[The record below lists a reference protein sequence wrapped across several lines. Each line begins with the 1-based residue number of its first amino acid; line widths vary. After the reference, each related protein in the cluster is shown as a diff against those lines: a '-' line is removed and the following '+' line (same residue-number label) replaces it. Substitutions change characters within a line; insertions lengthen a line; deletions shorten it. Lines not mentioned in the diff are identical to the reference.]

1 MNRASTS
8 EMKATTMP
16 WMRVGRLRFR
26 TLAATLVIA
35 LLVQGCATGGMS
47 SPGQT
52 ADGPPPTAAEQKLA
66 AQEADY
72 NRTLAE
78 GMAIG
83 AIGGA
88 AVGAGLGAAV
98 TRNRAMGALIGAGI
112 GALVG
117 TVAGGATGS
126 YYAEKK
132 KRYANEE
139 DRLDSM
145 IADAQAYNA
154 KAEASLAT
162 TRVMVKEDQQKL
174 ATINREVAANRM
186 SQAQA
191 QKELAGIDRRRLLL
205 TNTIT
210 SQKQRRDEWRQ
221 ATAEARRD
229 TGDPKV
235 AQVDQQ
241 IAKLEGQIALMEHEL
256 EALNSRRATV
266 VG

>member
-1 MNRASTS
+1 
-8 EMKATTMP
+8 MP
-16 WMRVGRLRFR
+16 WTRVRRWRIR
-26 TLAATLVIA
+26 TLAVTLVMA
-35 LLVQGCATGGMS
+35 LLVQGCATGRGTA
-47 SPGQT
+47 PGQTT
-52 ADGPPPTAAEQKLA
+52 ADGPPPTPAEQKLA
-66 AQEADY
+66 AQENDY

-78 GMAIG
+78 GFAIG

-88 AVGAGLGAAV
+88 AVGAGIGAAV
-98 TRNRAMGALIGAGI
+98 SRNNAMGALIGAGI

-162 TRVMVKEDQQKL
+162 TRAMVAEDQQKL
-174 ATINREVAANRM
+174 DVINREVAANRM

-191 QKELAGIDRRRLLL
+191 QKELTGIDRRRLLL

-221 ATAEARRD
+221 AAADARRD
-229 TGDPKV
+229 TGDPRV

-241 IAKLEGQIALMEHEL
+241 IARLEGQIALMQQEL
-256 EALNSRRATV
+256 DALNSRRATV

>member
-1 MNRASTS
+1 M
-8 EMKATTMP
+8 TMP
-16 WMRVGRLRFR
+16 WTRVHRWRLRILAV
-26 TLAATLVIA
+26 TLSAA
-35 LLVQGCATGGMS
+35 LLAQGCATGGGS
-47 SPGQT
+47 APGRT
-52 ADGPPPTAAEQKLA
+52 ADGPPPTPAEQRLA
-66 AQEADY
+66 AQEDDY

-78 GMAIG
+78 GLAIG

-88 AVGAGLGAAV
+88 ALGAGIGAAV
-98 TRNRAMGALIGAGI
+98 SRNNAMGALIGAGI

-162 TRVMVKEDQQKL
+162 TRAMVADDQQKL
-174 ATINREVAANRM
+174 ATIEKEVAANRM

-205 TNTIT
+205 ANTIT

-221 ATAEARRD
+221 AAAEARRD

-235 AQVDQQ
+235 AEVDRQ
-241 IAKLEGQIALMEHEL
+241 IAELEKRIALMENEL